1 LEFLHHENATS
12 FFQDIRLVGHCLV
25 QSIEH
30 AISRLHILSLESSYY
45 ILKSNH
51 LYILLHMTPL
61 NWNLD
66 LVIRTMQQLTNYL
79 NEKACKVQGWD
90 ITPRT
95 YWLDLL
101 GLA

>member
-1 LEFLHHENATS
+1 
-12 FFQDIRLVGHCLV
+12 
-25 QSIEH
+25 
-30 AISRLHILSLESSYY
+30 
-45 ILKSNH
+45 
-51 LYILLHMTPL
+51 MTPL

-101 GLA
+101 GLAWGTLIIWVTCASSLVVCIE